1 MCEKVRRQPRS
12 MHNYQLVPAGARRE
26 PKRSADYVLR
36 LPQRPGDH
44 LLSKVRRIETVLGSA
59 AAIAAYVESATGAAS
74 MESTATTFS
83 HTTDTTIMGSAIT
96 VIVGPAVTT
105 FVEPTDATDVI

>member
-1 MCEKVRRQPRS
+1 
-12 MHNYQLVPAGARRE
+12 MHFDQLVPTGARRKPE
-26 PKRSADYVLR
+26 RSADYVLR
-36 LPQRPGDH
+36 LPQWPGDH

-59 AAIAAYVESATGAAS
+59 TAIAADVESTTGATS

-83 HTTDTTIMGSAIT
+83 HANTTFNHPTDAAIMGSADT
-96 VIVGPAVTT
+96 VIVGSAVTT